1 MQSIDIPNVIIG
13 VFTLIFVLLG
23 FALVV
28 LGFFSLVFRL
38 GRIFYKW
45 LSQRAFCIRLHQRL
59 QEWWGRHKLQATWWW
74 ESTAI
79 VLIDPVF
86 YGYALVTLLQRLQAI
101 QEYAQVY
108 PQYSFG
114 QLLDLDMTTH
124 MQYYIALG
132 IIFLLWMAWKV
143 QRHAQEV
150 RFERN
155 VTAKLDKLRDSNKA
169 LNEEIR
175 DNTKQIS
182 EDMRQLTKSIN
193 NLVEEIRKGKEDKH
207 GKSPSDM

>member
-38 GRIFYKW
+38 GRIFYKR
-45 LSQRAFCIRLHQRL
+45 LSQRAFCIRLRQRL

-108 PQYSFG
+108 PQYSFE

-155 VTAKLDKLRDSNKA
+155 VTAKLDKLFDGIENSQKELSENIKRN
-169 LNEEIR
+169 
-175 DNTKQIS
+175 S
-182 EDMRQLTKSIN
+182 EDIKRIAESVERLT
-193 NLVEEIRKGKEDKH
+193 EEIRKDREDKH
-207 GKSPSDM
+207 GESPTKV